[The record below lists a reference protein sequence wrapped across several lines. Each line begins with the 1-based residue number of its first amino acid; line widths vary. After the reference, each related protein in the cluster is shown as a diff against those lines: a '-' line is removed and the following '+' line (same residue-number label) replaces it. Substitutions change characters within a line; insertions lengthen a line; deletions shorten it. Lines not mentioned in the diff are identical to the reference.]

1 MGRRGSWP
9 LHTVLISSESDIV
22 HYIVFIIHH
31 RILSRDASEKMNNVI
46 NARLRLVQQL
56 GHLSGALSITVAGNE
71 GANGLYNK
79 LNAGFSGCVDTIKI
93 GVENEV
99 R

>member
-1 MGRRGSWP
+1 
-9 LHTVLISSESDIV
+9 
-22 HYIVFIIHH
+22 
-31 RILSRDASEKMNNVI
+31 MNNVI

-99 R
+99 RRMRNWSGLL

>member
-1 MGRRGSWP
+1 M
-9 LHTVLISSESDIV
+9 
-22 HYIVFIIHH
+22 
-31 RILSRDASEKMNNVI
+31 I

>member
-1 MGRRGSWP
+1 MGHCLQCSYQVKMRLTIKYRQFYFPS
-9 LHTVLISSESDIV
+9 I
-22 HYIVFIIHH
+22 
-31 RILSRDASEKMNNVI
+31 SRDASDKMNNVI

-99 R
+99 KRRIRN

>member
-1 MGRRGSWP
+1 M
-9 LHTVLISSESDIV
+9 

-99 R
+99 SYLVGL

>member
-1 MGRRGSWP
+1 
-9 LHTVLISSESDIV
+9 
-22 HYIVFIIHH
+22 
-31 RILSRDASEKMNNVI
+31 MNNVI

-99 R
+99 RIVIVVTSQETCLIIHYSPGC

>member
-1 MGRRGSWP
+1 M
-9 LHTVLISSESDIV
+9 

-99 R
+99 SCLVGL

>member
-1 MGRRGSWP
+1 M
-9 LHTVLISSESDIV
+9 

-31 RILSRDASEKMNNVI
+31 RNISRDASEKMNNVI

-99 R
+99 SCLVGL

>member
-1 MGRRGSWP
+1 MS
-9 LHTVLISSESDIV
+9 
-22 HYIVFIIHH
+22 HYNVFIIQH
-31 RILSRDASEKMNNVI
+31 RNISRDASEKMNNVI

>member
-1 MGRRGSWP
+1 
-9 LHTVLISSESDIV
+9 
-22 HYIVFIIHH
+22 
-31 RILSRDASEKMNNVI
+31 MNNVI

-99 R
+99 SEGNEELVRSSLNIYFQGC

>member
-1 MGRRGSWP
+1 
-9 LHTVLISSESDIV
+9 
-22 HYIVFIIHH
+22 
-31 RILSRDASEKMNNVI
+31 MNNVI

-99 R
+99 RRMSNWSQVFSEYLFPRRLRLRALCPTV

>member
-1 MGRRGSWP
+1 M
-9 LHTVLISSESDIV
+9 
-22 HYIVFIIHH
+22 
-31 RILSRDASEKMNNVI
+31 I

-56 GHLSGALSITVAGNE
+56 GHLSGALNITVAGNE
-71 GANGLYNK
+71 GANGVYNK
-79 LNAGFSGCVDTIKI
+79 LNASFSGCVDTIKI